1 MTMKARRRFITSIL
15 AAVLCLSFTAGCG
28 SSGTS
33 QNKEESKTSVNAEES
48 SKNSTEEKS
57 NEDNSTEEKSNEE
70 SIGEEKEADGMHTL
84 FIRDA
89 GKNSKMTA
97 TFLNTASGKTEVVE
111 MTKTEEGDDHVTFT
125 CKGDPKLYNMVN
137 ITYGDNIVS
146 SNLAFNRFTA
156 GWYLNEKKLLPY
168 ADGMDL
174 KYDPAFDTH
183 KFSFD
188 GIDKSV
194 YVWTPEGYDKD
205 SEEKYPTIYMFDG
218 QTVLATGRE
227 RGMDSDTDS
236 WNVSESVAAMMSVTD
251 NKAVIVGISNI
262 EGNRDDELVPDLGEL
277 GLDPKAAEDLDTQK
291 HGNAFA
297 DYICDTIMPFIQ
309 ENYNVYT
316 DAEHTSLAGS
326 SLGGLES
333 FYAVLAHPD
342 KFGTA
347 GVMSASFQ
355 VYNEN
360 TWADFLKDK
369 VNMENTPFLYFYA
382 GAFSGDN
389 GDVNEPVYN
398 MLIEMGYPKD
408 KLVFDKYEPGRHEP
422 MYWRNIF
429 PEFLQAMF
437 EHKVE
442 ALECGVSVK
451 YQDRTS
457 FSDVPPEISIAP
469 DDPGLSVKEN
479 FIYFDNSETKWDKV
493 FAYWWDAIP
502 TNKISGGLYG
512 AEWPGIE
519 MERIEGTDIYR
530 AVMPM
535 GPTQIVFSSGVKD
548 EDIANGTV
556 GYQTE
561 NMDYDDQKNA
571 GQIFRID
578 TSKEAKAGKS
588 IEKTKFKYPAGSW
601 EDFEL

>member
-1 MTMKARRRFITSIL
+1 MKARSFVTGIL
-15 AAVLCLSFTAGCG
+15 AAALCLSLAAGC
-28 SSGTS
+28 SSGTAQNS
-33 QNKEESKTSVNAEES
+33 QESKSQTKTEESSNSSKEES
-48 SKNSTEEKS
+48 SKEESSKEESSKEEKS
-57 NEDNSTEEKSNEE
+57 
-70 SIGEEKEADGMHTL
+70 GEEKENDGLHTV

-97 TFLNTASGKTEVVE
+97 TFLNTASGKTEDIE
-111 MTKTEEGDDHVTFT
+111 MTKSEEGEDHVTFT
-125 CKGDPKLYNMVN
+125 CKGDPKLYNMVH

-156 GWYLNEKKLLPY
+156 GWYLKDKKLLPY
-168 ADGMDL
+168 AEGMDL

-183 KFSFD
+183 QFSFD

-194 YVWTPEGYDKD
+194 YVWTPKDYDKN
-205 SEEKYPTIYMFDG
+205 SEEKYSTIYMFDG
-218 QTVLATGRE
+218 QTILATGRE

-236 WNVSESVAAMMSVTD
+236 WNVSESVTAMMSVTD

-262 EGNRDDELVPDLGEL
+262 ESNRDNELVPDIGDLKSTEN
-277 GLDPKAAEDLDTQK
+277 EDEMLQTEK

-309 ENYNVYT
+309 KNYNVYT
-316 DAEHTSLAGS
+316 DAKHTALAGS

-333 FYAVLAHPD
+333 FCAVLAHPD

-355 VYNEN
+355 LYDDN
-360 TWADFLKDK
+360 TWAEFINGK
-369 VNMENTPFLYFYA
+369 VNMDNSPFLYFYA
-382 GAFSGDN
+382 GAFGGDN

-398 MLIEMGYPKD
+398 MLIEKGYPKD

-422 MYWRNIF
+422 MYWRNIY

-437 EHKVE
+437 EQKVE
-442 ALECGVSVK
+442 ALECGVPVK
-451 YQDRTS
+451 YEERTS
-457 FSDVPPEISIAP
+457 IRSVPPEISIAP
-469 DDPGLSVKEN
+469 DDPGLKVKEN
-479 FIYFDNSETKWDKV
+479 FIYFDNSKTKWDKV

-512 AEWPGIE
+512 GEWPGVE
-519 MERIEGTDIYR
+519 MERVEGTDIYR
-530 AVMPM
+530 AVVPM
-535 GPTQIVFSSGVKD
+535 GPTKIVFSSGVKD
-548 EDIANGTV
+548 EDVAKGTIA
-556 GYQTE
+556 YQTE
-561 NMDYDDQKNA
+561 NMDYNDQKNA

-578 TSKEAKAGKS
+578 TSVEPKAGRKQ
-588 IEKTKFKYPAGSW
+588 EKTKFKYSSGSW

>member
-1 MTMKARRRFITSIL
+1 MKARSFVTGIL
-15 AAVLCLSFTAGCG
+15 AAALCLSLAAGC
-28 SSGTS
+28 SSGTAQNS
-33 QNKEESKTSVNAEES
+33 QESKSQTKTEESSNSSKEES
-48 SKNSTEEKS
+48 SKEESSKEESSKEEKS
-57 NEDNSTEEKSNEE
+57 
-70 SIGEEKEADGMHTL
+70 GEEKENDGLHTV

-97 TFLNTASGKTEVVE
+97 TFLNTASGKTEDIE
-111 MTKTEEGDDHVTFT
+111 MTKSEEGEDHVTFT
-125 CKGDPKLYNMVN
+125 CKGDPKLYNMVH

-156 GWYLNEKKLLPY
+156 GWYLKDKKLLPY
-168 ADGMDL
+168 AEGMDL

-183 KFSFD
+183 QFSFD

-194 YVWTPEGYDKD
+194 YVWTPKDYDKN
-205 SEEKYPTIYMFDG
+205 SEEKYSTIYMFDG
-218 QTVLATGRE
+218 QTILATGRE

-236 WNVSESVAAMMSVTD
+236 WNVSESVTAMMSVTD

-262 EGNRDDELVPDLGEL
+262 EGNRDNELVPDIGDLKSTEN
-277 GLDPKAAEDLDTQK
+277 EDEMLQTEK

-309 ENYNVYT
+309 KNYNVYT
-316 DAEHTSLAGS
+316 DAKHTALAGS

-355 VYNEN
+355 LYDDN
-360 TWADFLKDK
+360 TWAEFINGK
-369 VNMENTPFLYFYA
+369 VNMDNSPFLYFYA
-382 GAFSGDN
+382 GAFGGDN

-398 MLIEMGYPKD
+398 MLIEKGYPKD

-422 MYWRNIF
+422 MYWRNIY

-437 EHKVE
+437 EQKVE
-442 ALECGVSVK
+442 ALECGVPVK
-451 YQDRTS
+451 YEERTS
-457 FSDVPPEISIAP
+457 IRSVPPEISIAP
-469 DDPGLSVKEN
+469 DDPGLKVKEN
-479 FIYFDNSETKWDKV
+479 FIYFDNSKTKWDKV

-512 AEWPGIE
+512 GEWPGVE
-519 MERIEGTDIYR
+519 MERVEGTDIYH
-530 AVMPM
+530 AVVPM
-535 GPTQIVFSSGVKD
+535 GPTKIVFSSGVKD
-548 EDIANGTV
+548 EDVAKGTIA
-556 GYQTE
+556 YQTE
-561 NMDYDDQKNA
+561 NMDYNDQKNA

-578 TSKEAKAGKS
+578 TSVEPKAGRKQ
-588 IEKTKFKYPAGSW
+588 EKTKFKYSSGSW

>member
-1 MTMKARRRFITSIL
+1 MKARSFVTGIL
-15 AAVLCLSFTAGCG
+15 AAALCLSLAAGC
-28 SSGTS
+28 SSGTAQNS
-33 QNKEESKTSVNAEES
+33 QESKSQTKTEESSNSSKEDSSKEES
-48 SKNSTEEKS
+48 SKEEKS
-57 NEDNSTEEKSNEE
+57 
-70 SIGEEKEADGMHTL
+70 GEEKENDGLHTV

-97 TFLNTASGKTEVVE
+97 TFLNTASGKTEDIE
-111 MTKTEEGDDHVTFT
+111 MTKSEEGEDHVTFT
-125 CKGDPKLYNMVN
+125 CKGDPKLYNMVH

-156 GWYLNEKKLLPY
+156 GWYLKDKKLLPY
-168 ADGMDL
+168 AEGMDL

-183 KFSFD
+183 QFSFD

-194 YVWTPEGYDKD
+194 YVWTPKDYDKN
-205 SEEKYPTIYMFDG
+205 SEEKYSTIYMFDG
-218 QTVLATGRE
+218 QTILATGRE

-236 WNVSESVAAMMSVTD
+236 WNVSESVTAMMSVTD

-262 EGNRDDELVPDLGEL
+262 EGNRDNELVPDIGDLKSTEN
-277 GLDPKAAEDLDTQK
+277 EDEMLQTEK

-309 ENYNVYT
+309 KNYNVYT
-316 DAEHTSLAGS
+316 DAKHTALAGS

-355 VYNEN
+355 LYDDN
-360 TWADFLKDK
+360 TWAEFINGK
-369 VNMENTPFLYFYA
+369 VNMDNSPFLYFYA
-382 GAFSGDN
+382 GAFGGDN

-398 MLIEMGYPKD
+398 MLIEKGYPKD
-408 KLVFDKYEPGRHEP
+408 KLVFDKYESGRHEP
-422 MYWRNIF
+422 MYWRNIY

-437 EHKVE
+437 EQKVE
-442 ALECGVSVK
+442 ALECGVPVK
-451 YQDRTS
+451 YEERTS
-457 FSDVPPEISIAP
+457 IRSVPPEISIAP
-469 DDPGLSVKEN
+469 DDPGLKVKEN
-479 FIYFDNSETKWDKV
+479 FIYFDNSKTKWDKV

-512 AEWPGIE
+512 GEWPGVE
-519 MERIEGTDIYR
+519 MERVEGTDIYR
-530 AVMPM
+530 AVVPM
-535 GPTQIVFSSGVKD
+535 GPTKIVFSSGVKD
-548 EDIANGTV
+548 EDVAKGTIA
-556 GYQTE
+556 YQTE
-561 NMDYDDQKNA
+561 NMDYNDQKNA

-578 TSKEAKAGKS
+578 TSVEPKAGRKQ
-588 IEKTKFKYPAGSW
+588 EKTKFKYSSGSW

>member
-1 MTMKARRRFITSIL
+1 MKARSFVTGIL
-15 AAVLCLSFTAGCG
+15 AAALCLSLAAGC
-28 SSGTS
+28 SSGTAQNS
-33 QNKEESKTSVNAEES
+33 QESKSQTKTEESSNSSKEES
-48 SKNSTEEKS
+48 SKEESSKEEKS
-57 NEDNSTEEKSNEE
+57 
-70 SIGEEKEADGMHTL
+70 GEEKENDGLHTV

-97 TFLNTASGKTEVVE
+97 TFLNTASGKTEDIE
-111 MTKTEEGDDHVTFT
+111 MTKSEEGEDHVTFT
-125 CKGDPKLYNMVN
+125 CKGDPKLYNMVH

-156 GWYLNEKKLLPY
+156 GWYLKDKKLLPY
-168 ADGMDL
+168 AEGMDL

-183 KFSFD
+183 QFSFD

-194 YVWTPEGYDKD
+194 YVWTPKDYDKN
-205 SEEKYPTIYMFDG
+205 SEEKYSTIYMFDG
-218 QTVLATGRE
+218 QTILATGRE

-236 WNVSESVAAMMSVTD
+236 WNVSESVTAMMSVTD

-262 EGNRDDELVPDLGEL
+262 EGNRDNELVPDIGDLKSTEN
-277 GLDPKAAEDLDTQK
+277 EDEMLQTEK

-309 ENYNVYT
+309 KNYNVYT
-316 DAEHTSLAGS
+316 DAKHTALAGS

-355 VYNEN
+355 LYDDN
-360 TWADFLKDK
+360 TWAEFINGK
-369 VNMENTPFLYFYA
+369 VNMDNSPFLYFYA
-382 GAFSGDN
+382 GAFGGDN

-398 MLIEMGYPKD
+398 MLIEKGYPKD

-422 MYWRNIF
+422 MYWRNIY

-437 EHKVE
+437 EQKVE
-442 ALECGVSVK
+442 ALECGVPVK
-451 YQDRTS
+451 YEERTS
-457 FSDVPPEISIAP
+457 IRSVPPEISIAP
-469 DDPGLSVKEN
+469 DDPGLKVKEN
-479 FIYFDNSETKWDKV
+479 FIYFDNSKTKWDKV

-512 AEWPGIE
+512 GEWPGVE
-519 MERIEGTDIYR
+519 MERVEGTDIYR
-530 AVMPM
+530 AVVPM
-535 GPTQIVFSSGVKD
+535 GPTKIVFSSGVKD
-548 EDIANGTV
+548 EDVAKGTIA
-556 GYQTE
+556 YQTE
-561 NMDYDDQKNA
+561 NMDYNDQKNA

-578 TSKEAKAGKS
+578 TSVEPKAGRKQ
-588 IEKTKFKYPAGSW
+588 EKTKFKYSSGSW

>member
-1 MTMKARRRFITSIL
+1 MKARSFVTGIL
-15 AAVLCLSFTAGCG
+15 AAALCLSLAAGC
-28 SSGTS
+28 SSGTAQNS
-33 QNKEESKTSVNAEES
+33 QESKSQTKTEESSNSSKEES
-48 SKNSTEEKS
+48 SKEESSKEEKS
-57 NEDNSTEEKSNEE
+57 
-70 SIGEEKEADGMHTL
+70 GEEKENDGLHTV

-97 TFLNTASGKTEVVE
+97 TFLNTASGKTEDIE
-111 MTKTEEGDDHVTFT
+111 MTKSEEGEDHVTFT
-125 CKGDPKLYNMVN
+125 CKGDPKLYNMVH

-156 GWYLNEKKLLPY
+156 GWYLKDKKLLPY
-168 ADGMDL
+168 AEGMDL

-183 KFSFD
+183 QFSFD

-194 YVWTPEGYDKD
+194 YVWTPKDYDKN
-205 SEEKYPTIYMFDG
+205 SEEKYSTIYMFDG
-218 QTVLATGRE
+218 QTILATGRE

-236 WNVSESVAAMMSVTD
+236 WNVSESVTAMMSVTD

-262 EGNRDDELVPDLGEL
+262 EGNRDNELVPDIGDLKSTEN
-277 GLDPKAAEDLDTQK
+277 EDEMLQTEK

-309 ENYNVYT
+309 KNYNVYT
-316 DAEHTSLAGS
+316 DAKHTALAGS

-355 VYNEN
+355 LYDDN
-360 TWADFLKDK
+360 TWAEFINGK
-369 VNMENTPFLYFYA
+369 VNMDNSPFLYFYA
-382 GAFSGDN
+382 GAFGGDN

-398 MLIEMGYPKD
+398 MLIEKGYPKD
-408 KLVFDKYEPGRHEP
+408 KLVFDKYESGRHEP
-422 MYWRNIF
+422 MYWRNIY

-437 EHKVE
+437 EQKVE
-442 ALECGVSVK
+442 ALECGVPVK
-451 YQDRTS
+451 YEERTS
-457 FSDVPPEISIAP
+457 IRSVPPEISIAP
-469 DDPGLSVKEN
+469 DDPGLKVKEN
-479 FIYFDNSETKWDKV
+479 FIYFDNSKTKWDKV

-512 AEWPGIE
+512 GEWPGVE
-519 MERIEGTDIYR
+519 MERVEGTDIYR
-530 AVMPM
+530 AVVPM
-535 GPTQIVFSSGVKD
+535 GPTKIVFSSGVKD
-548 EDIANGTV
+548 EDVAKGTIA
-556 GYQTE
+556 YQTE
-561 NMDYDDQKNA
+561 NMDYNDQKNA

-578 TSKEAKAGKS
+578 TSVEPKAGRKQ
-588 IEKTKFKYPAGSW
+588 EKTKFKYSSGSW

>member
-1 MTMKARRRFITSIL
+1 MKARSFVTGIL
-15 AAVLCLSFTAGCG
+15 AAALCLSLAAGC
-28 SSGTS
+28 SSGTAQNS
-33 QNKEESKTSVNAEES
+33 QESKSQTKTEESSNSSKEES
-48 SKNSTEEKS
+48 SKEESSKEESSKEEKS
-57 NEDNSTEEKSNEE
+57 
-70 SIGEEKEADGMHTL
+70 GEEKENDGLHTV

-97 TFLNTASGKTEVVE
+97 TFLNTASGKTEDIE
-111 MTKTEEGDDHVTFT
+111 MTKSEEGEDHVTFT
-125 CKGDPKLYNMVN
+125 CKGDPKLYNMVH

-156 GWYLNEKKLLPY
+156 GWYLKDKKLLPY
-168 ADGMDL
+168 AEGMDL

-183 KFSFD
+183 QFSFD

-194 YVWTPEGYDKD
+194 YVWTPKDYDKN
-205 SEEKYPTIYMFDG
+205 SEEKYSTIYMFDG
-218 QTVLATGRE
+218 QTILATGRE

-236 WNVSESVAAMMSVTD
+236 WNVSESVTAMMSVTD

-262 EGNRDDELVPDLGEL
+262 EGNRDNELVPDIGDLKSTEN
-277 GLDPKAAEDLDTQK
+277 EDEMLQTEK

-309 ENYNVYT
+309 KNYNVYT
-316 DAEHTSLAGS
+316 DAKHTALAGS

-355 VYNEN
+355 LYDDN
-360 TWADFLKDK
+360 TWAEFINGK
-369 VNMENTPFLYFYA
+369 VNMDNSPFLYFYA
-382 GAFSGDN
+382 GAFGGDN

-398 MLIEMGYPKD
+398 MLIEKGYPKD
-408 KLVFDKYEPGRHEP
+408 KLVFDKYESGRHEP
-422 MYWRNIF
+422 MYWRNIY

-437 EHKVE
+437 EQKVE
-442 ALECGVSVK
+442 ALECGVPVK
-451 YQDRTS
+451 YEERTS
-457 FSDVPPEISIAP
+457 IRSVPPEISIAP
-469 DDPGLSVKEN
+469 DDPGLKVKEN
-479 FIYFDNSETKWDKV
+479 FIYFDNSKTKWDKV

-512 AEWPGIE
+512 GEWPGVE
-519 MERIEGTDIYR
+519 MERVEGTDIYR
-530 AVMPM
+530 AVVPM
-535 GPTQIVFSSGVKD
+535 GPTKIVFSSGVKD
-548 EDIANGTV
+548 EDVAKGTIA
-556 GYQTE
+556 YQTE
-561 NMDYDDQKNA
+561 NMDYNDQKNA

-578 TSKEAKAGKS
+578 TSVEPKAGRKQ
-588 IEKTKFKYPAGSW
+588 EKTKFKYSSGSW